1 MENTAKYKVKIKF
14 RFDEL
19 THKNATAVDS
29 QMRLAKKQI
38 EEELWHCIF
47 PLKMHLMV
55 SAEIEDDNDL
65 YVTISCPDLV
75 TETSIDNMR
84 LSQHLTNKFQHI
96 GNNMDLINITIM
108 KK

>member
-1 MENTAKYKVKIKF
+1 MSNTEKYKVKIKF
-14 RFDEL
+14 KFDEFN
-19 THKNATAVDS
+19 HKNASTVDS

-38 EEELWHCIF
+38 EDELWHCIF

-55 SAEIEDDNDL
+55 NAEIEDDDDL
-65 YVTISCPDLV
+65 YVTISCPDLI
-75 TETSIDNMR
+75 TECAIDNLK

-96 GNNMDLINITIM
+96 GDNMELINITIM